1 MVPYFYDKKCWTF
14 GKEKRS
20 VLGNVTWQRFWMK
33 EHYNNNKEF
42 KTARIFPSK
51 INMSLWSL
59 VSNCFSFL
67 LRLFL
72 YCENMVSTTT
82 LIFFLSPKKRWF
94 VNRRISQTIYT
105 CPESFSINVLV
116 SAAKRLGR
124 SWNSYEDV
132 ISLSTTVWSVIISS
146 FSIF

>member
-1 MVPYFYDKKCWTF
+1 MVPYLYDKKCWTF
-14 GKEKRS
+14 GKEKRR
-20 VLGNVTWQRFWMK
+20 VLGKVTWQRFWMK

-105 CPESFSINVLV
+105 CPESFWINVLV
-116 SAAKRLGR
+116 SGVKRLGR
-124 SWNSYEDV
+124 SLNSYEDV
-132 ISLSTTVWSVIISS
+132 ISLSTIVWSVIISS